1 MDAIRLAIVD
11 DHQVVIN
18 GLVAMLSDVPGIS
31 IICTATDGNA
41 LLEHLQEAQPDVIL
55 LDIQMPG
62 CSGIDLCKLVLRQ
75 HKNIKIIAFS
85 SFDDSHYVKQML
97 RNGASGYVLKNA
109 DQQTLLKAIR
119 AVADGQE
126 YIDEPIKNLLLRES
140 IGGQRRSMYEIPLT
154 KREKEILKLIAE
166 EHSNQEI
173 ADKLFL
179 SLRTVETH
187 RFNLTQK
194 LEAKNTAALVKEAI
208 KRGLIE

>member
-1 MDAIRLAIVD
+1 MRNIRLAIVD

-18 GLVAMLSDVPGIS
+18 GLIAMFSNISEVAVDFTTTDYQELLSY
-31 IICTATDGNA
+31 
-41 LLEHLQEAQPDVIL
+41 LEHTQPDVIL
-55 LDIQMPG
+55 LDIQMPEMN
-62 CSGIDLCKLVLRQ
+62 GIDLAKLIRKQYRNV
-75 HKNIKIIAFS
+75 KIIAFS
-85 SFDDSHYVKQML
+85 SFAETHYVKQIL

-109 DQQTLLKAIR
+109 NQVTLTKALKAVT
-119 AVADGQE
+119 AGSE
-126 YIDEPIKNLLLRES
+126 FIDEGIQKILIQES
-140 IGGQRRSMYEIPLT
+140 ITGQRRSMFEVPLT

-194 LEAKNTAALVKEAI
+194 LDAKNTAALVKEAI
-208 KRGLIE
+208 KRGLID